1 MSECRPSAVRRLTIW
16 PVAHLRESGRFKKST
31 IVKGTAAGARALWMM
46 L

>member
-1 MSECRPSAVRRLTIW
+1 MSECRPSAVR
-16 PVAHLRESGRFKKST
+16 AAADHLARRAFAGKRAKKST